1 MSLRIITNFLY
12 LLLFVF
18 VAIGII
24 LSYKILLDPLI
35 QKFLLGI
42 MIYDTTEREIMS
54 KIGEYFG
61 GFIGTILGI
70 ISTLLILVSLIKGNI
85 DSHKTNLINVYFKM
99 LEFHHSNVTAL
110 SISGL
115 YKSSQKINGRR
126 AFVTF
131 TSQLYKIYG
140 EVISIHN
147 SLEHKL
153 SIGQLSI
160 GQMISITFSAFYH
173 GIDKESESRL
183 KLKIRLACP
192 LLNEDKINTIFSIL
206 KNKKDEL
213 KEGLTKKDEIN
224 DESSIDSSDKKRN
237 LNLGITNETSLS
249 AYFSNMYQAI
259 KLIDDDKYFTQQE
272 KYNYI
277 QILKSQLS
285 VRERIILFAYI
296 MSPNGKQWISNR
308 YIEKYNFFN
317 LDAIPDDTTLTL
329 REIYE
334 TAYIDESLIH

>member
-1 MSLRIITNFLY
+1 MSLRIITNILY

-24 LSYKILLDPLI
+24 ISYKILLDPLI

-42 MIYDTTEREIMS
+42 MIYDTSEREIMS

-85 DSHKTNLINVYFKM
+85 DSHKTNVLNVYFKM
-99 LEFHHSNVTAL
+99 LEFHHANVSAIEIT
-110 SISGL
+110 SI
-115 YKSSQKINGRR
+115 YKSTSKKIGRR

-131 TSQLYKIYG
+131 TRQLFKIYS
-140 EVISIHN
+140 EVVSINKSLHLELTVKQIISV
-147 SLEHKL
+147 S
-153 SIGQLSI
+153 
-160 GQMISITFSAFYH
+160 FCAFYH
-173 GIDKESESRL
+173 GIDNESITRL
-183 KLKIRLACP
+183 QKKIMIACP
-192 LLNEDKINTIFSIL
+192 HLTSDIVSDITMILLNR
-206 KNKKDEL
+206 KKEL
-213 KEGLTKKDEIN
+213 KEA
-224 DESSIDSSDKKRN
+224 SDRDNNYIEKGSEVTDKEKRS
-237 LNLGITNETSLS
+237 LNIGITNETSLS

-259 KLIDDDKYFTQQE
+259 KLIDDDKYITENE
-272 KYNYI
+272 KYNYVE
-277 QILKSQLS
+277 ILKSQLS

-308 YIEKYNFFN
+308 YIEKYDFFN

-329 REIYE
+329 RTIYE

>member
-1 MSLRIITNFLY
+1 MSLRIITNILY

-18 VAIGII
+18 AAIGII

-42 MIYDTTEREIMS
+42 MKYDSTERELMS

-85 DSHKTNLINVYFKM
+85 DSHKTNIANIYFKM
-99 LEFHHSNVTAL
+99 LEFHHLNVS
-110 SISGL
+110 SIEITSI
-115 YKSSQKINGRR
+115 YKSTSKKNGRR

-131 TSQLYKIYG
+131 TRQLFKIFS
-140 EVISIHN
+140 EVVNINKSLHLELTVNQLISV
-147 SLEHKL
+147 S
-153 SIGQLSI
+153 
-160 GQMISITFSAFYH
+160 FCAFYH
-173 GIDKESESRL
+173 GIDKESIARL
-183 KLKIRLACP
+183 QKKIKLACP
-192 LLNEDKINTIFSIL
+192 NLTTETISDITIILLNRKQ
-206 KNKKDEL
+206 EL
-213 KEGLTKKDEIN
+213 KE
-224 DESSIDSSDKKRN
+224 SSDNNAFNGKGTELNENAKRS
-237 LNLGITNETSLS
+237 LNIGITNETSLS

-259 KLIDDDKYFTQQE
+259 KLIDDDEYLTENE
-272 KYNYI
+272 KYNYV

-285 VRERIILFAYI
+285 IRERIILFTYI

-308 YIEKYNFFN
+308 FIEKYDFFN

-329 REIYE
+329 RTIYE
-334 TAYIDESLIH
+334 IVNIDESLIH

>member
-1 MSLRIITNFLY
+1 MKLRIAIYILY
-12 LLLFVF
+12 FLLLVF
-18 VAIGII
+18 GTIGII
-24 LSYKILLDPLI
+24 ISINILLDPSI
-35 QKFLLGI
+35 QKNVWGI
-42 MIYDTTEREIMS
+42 IKYDSTEREILS

-61 GFIGTILGI
+61 GFIGTIFGI
-70 ISTLLILVSLIKGNI
+70 TSTLLIVVSLIKGNI

-99 LEFHHSNVTAL
+99 LEFHHSNVTSL
-110 SISGL
+110 SISGI

-147 SLEHKL
+147 SLEHK
-153 SIGQLSI
+153 LSI

-334 TAYIDESLIH
+334 SAYIDESLIH

>member
-1 MSLRIITNFLY
+1 MKLRIAIYILY
-12 LLLFVF
+12 FLLLVF
-18 VAIGII
+18 GTIGII
-24 LSYKILLDPLI
+24 ISINILLDPSI
-35 QKFLLGI
+35 QKNVWGI
-42 MIYDTTEREIMS
+42 IKYDSTEREILS

-61 GFIGTILGI
+61 GFIGTIFGI
-70 ISTLLILVSLIKGNI
+70 TSTLLIVVSLIKGNI

-99 LEFHHSNVTAL
+99 LEFHHSNVTSL
-110 SISGL
+110 SISGI

-224 DESSIDSSDKKRN
+224 DYHSGVSHAFVMRTMEYIAKNGYDFFKTWLNNESVEYFYYKLLLEYSKKLMYNIN
-237 LNLGITNETSLS
+237 LRQGAQLITS
-249 AYFSNMYQAI
+249 Y
-259 KLIDDDKYFTQQE
+259 E
-272 KYNYI
+272 KYN
-277 QILKSQLS
+277 
-285 VRERIILFAYI
+285 
-296 MSPNGKQWISNR
+296 
-308 YIEKYNFFN
+308 
-317 LDAIPDDTTLTL
+317 
-329 REIYE
+329 EINK
-334 TAYIDESLIH
+334 